1 MNRTVQDGSLTIVTS
16 YDQNFNIT
24 GTEVQKAYENVS
36 TFDEMD
42 DKFKAAWEQATDYL
56 PASWASGAIQFA
68 QEGNQILV
76 IATADDPSDAAAF
89 VNGDVIGRITD
100 WNATDT
106 WTRWFDD
113 TEVDVESSGW
123 SYNYH
128 LEDWTYIAN
137 SGGREVEL
145 INLTDDD
152 GNPVANQLD
161 EVGQHVSAVAHKFNM
176 SADEW
181 AALQS
186 EVGASDD
193 LLTRLGT
200 DWNSVNYIQVQDNNW
215 SAVENDY
222 RDADDLYADGEE
234 RIELHGFASPG
245 STDTVFLGAIT
256 KREGFIVLRD
266 EQWNEVARLMDPSAS
281 SEDTSYDAMVEKY
294 GETFSGMWQALETVL
309 PATLSSSR
317 GFALCRRSAQ

>member
-1 MNRTVQDGSLTIVTS
+1 MADGTKEFTVLDDGTYESSVQDGSLTIVTS
-16 YDQNFNIT
+16 YDQDFNIT
-24 GTEVQKAYENVS
+24 GTEVQKAYENVH

-68 QEGNQILV
+68 QEGNQTLI

-113 TEVDVESSGW
+113 TEVDVENSGW

-128 LEDWTYIAN
+128 SEDWTYFAN
-137 SGGREVEL
+137 SGGREVKL
-145 INLTDDD
+145 TNLTDANNVAIDD
-152 GNPVANQLD
+152 QLD
-161 EVGQHVSAVAHKFNM
+161 EVGQHVSAVAHKVHM

-186 EVGASDD
+186 EAGASDD

-200 DWNSVNYIQVQDNNW
+200 DWNSVNYIQVRQQ
-215 SAVENDY
+215 
-222 RDADDLYADGEE
+222 LE
-234 RIELHGFASPG
+234 RG
-245 STDTVFLGAIT
+245 
-256 KREGFIVLRD
+256 
-266 EQWNEVARLMDPSAS
+266 
-281 SEDTSYDAMVEKY
+281 
-294 GETFSGMWQALETVL
+294 
-309 PATLSSSR
+309 
-317 GFALCRRSAQ
+317 